1 MANNFNSIIAETD
14 RIFNCNS
21 LSKIRKNRNVNG
33 RVAISNYLR
42 NYSNMTFHQI
52 SNILKKNHS
61 SIIHYIK
68 MHERFYTYD
77 KQYKSNYDNLIELY
91 PKPSNEQD
99 QCIFIMKEKTT
110 IDLQLYYGEL
120 MQMKENTSDFFELKR
135 IAKKMKAIEILLN
148 IDFI

>member
-1 MANNFNSIIAETD
+1 
-14 RIFNCNS
+14 
-21 LSKIRKNRNVNG
+21 
-33 RVAISNYLR
+33 
-42 NYSNMTFHQI
+42 
-52 SNILKKNHS
+52 
-61 SIIHYIK
+61 
-68 MHERFYTYD
+68 MHERFYAYD